1 MTRSSLVAQNNTVY
15 PIEKI
20 ISVLSYFT
28 CGFVGLLYLIIA
40 LLQKQGLRS
49 FLRYHV
55 FMSIFLSI
63 LIYVVSKVLIF
74 VINVLGH
81 IPFVKAVVFSLTV
94 ALQSEIVSFGFIHFS
109 LITLLITLLYTYLS
123 IGAIMGKYTYLPW
136 ISEIIS
142 YNMRQ

>member
-1 MTRSSLVAQNNTVY
+1 MAQNNTVY

-28 CGFVGLLYLIIA
+28 CGFAGLLYLIIA

-63 LIYVVSKVLIF
+63 LIYIVSKVLIL
-74 VINVLGH
+74 VINILGH

-94 ALQSEIVSFGFIHFS
+94 ALQSEIVSLGFINFS
-109 LITLLITLLYTYLS
+109 FITLLIALLYTYLS

>member
-1 MTRSSLVAQNNTVY
+1 MAQNNTVY

-55 FMSIFLSI
+55 FMSIFS
-63 LIYVVSKVLIF
+63 SAS
-74 VINVLGH
+74 H
-81 IPFVKAVVFSLTV
+81 IKRTNSA
-94 ALQSEIVSFGFIHFS
+94 FGQF
-109 LITLLITLLYTYLS
+109 LITSFFICF
-123 IGAIMGKYTYLPW
+123 I
-136 ISEIIS
+136 
-142 YNMRQ
+142 

>member
-1 MTRSSLVAQNNTVY
+1 MAQNNTVY

-74 VINVLGH
+74 VINILGH

-94 ALQSEIVSFGFIHFS
+94 ALQRDIVSFGFIHFS
-109 LITLLITLLYTYLS
+109 LITILITLLYTYLS

-142 YNMRQ
+142 YNMRQEI